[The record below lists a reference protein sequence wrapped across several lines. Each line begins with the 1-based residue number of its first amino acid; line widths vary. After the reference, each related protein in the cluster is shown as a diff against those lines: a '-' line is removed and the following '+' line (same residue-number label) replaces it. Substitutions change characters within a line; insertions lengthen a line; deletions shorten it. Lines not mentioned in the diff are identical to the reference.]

1 MRKGIL
7 LDESGDVLI
16 KPIRDSDERIV
27 RGLVIGESD
36 YDHVRLI
43 VESSKG
49 DFKDYPV
56 LGVGERFLKSVGRAA
71 DIRAEVQT
79 QLELDGMKADVSVMS
94 DGKMEINV

>member
-1 MRKGIL
+1 M
-7 LDESGDVLI
+7 LDESGDVRI
-16 KPIRDSDERIV
+16 NPIRDSDGQIV

-49 DFKDYPV
+49 DFKDFPV

-79 QLELDGMKADVSVMS
+79 QLELDGMKADVSVS